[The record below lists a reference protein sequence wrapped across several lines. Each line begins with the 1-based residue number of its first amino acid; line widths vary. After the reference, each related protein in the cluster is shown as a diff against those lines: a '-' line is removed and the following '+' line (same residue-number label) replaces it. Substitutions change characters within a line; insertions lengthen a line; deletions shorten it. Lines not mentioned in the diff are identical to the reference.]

1 MQRRA
6 GNSSRT
12 RGRSGDLLTGT
23 ANTSP
28 TDFASQ
34 RFVLCC
40 GHEDCR
46 ELLLIASD
54 SATDTAGLWYRP
66 LVSNKNGRG
75 FAQAVSE
82 ITDRRRKLLVLLCF
96 CLGFRPRLC
105 LEIDLAKIE
114 VIWVVG
120 T

>member
-1 MQRRA
+1 MTFQ
-6 GNSSRT
+6 G
-12 RGRSGDLLTGT
+12 
-23 ANTSP
+23 
-28 TDFASQ
+28 
-34 RFVLCC
+34 FVLRCC

-54 SATDTAGLWYRP
+54 GATDTAGLWHRP
-66 LVSNKNGRG
+66 RVSNKNGRG

-96 CLGFRPRLC
+96 CLEFRPRLC